1 MDTAW
6 PGGGLKTWLFLL
18 SICCKLQKAD
28 RRIVA
33 NVICINTATQSP
45 PSPVLR
51 CRLGTTRHHMPLP
64 TSGPAYGS
72 SAPGCCW
79 NLGIKN
85 NNWAKQSNAYPCF
98 AGKHGGPPC
107 TKLRIPF
114 LWHHAN
120 LTAPSSNERIP
131 DVATPEFH
139 ISIVTA
145 PGTSSSSL

>member
-1 MDTAW
+1 MRFCENFCKMFKIIRYGETTVRIIRTL
-6 PGGGLKTWLFLL
+6 PGLMVNWRHKTWLFLL

-72 SAPGCCW
+72 GRAAAEIWGLKIIIELSSPMLQCISLLCW
-79 NLGIKN
+79 ETWSPSLHKAKN
-85 NNWAKQSNAYPCF
+85 
-98 AGKHGGPPC
+98 
-107 TKLRIPF
+107 
-114 LWHHAN
+114 
-120 LTAPSSNERIP
+120 
-131 DVATPEFH
+131 
-139 ISIVTA
+139 SIFMA
-145 PGTSSSSL
+145 SC